1 MKSETELLTN
11 RYSFTHKL
19 TERSVLLI
27 NTFSILIIL
36 CSFLH
41 QYESPLPGVTLGEF
55 LIILVIVIIT
65 LIYPRSIFST
75 PLNLLAKIFFFFLL
89 LTFLSIILQG
99 SYRLFIVTRWIRYSS
114 YILMILYF
122 SRFFS
127 YSYAT
132 KVYKYFCLFVSIYI
146 ILQYLLYVA
155 LNIYLPI
162 KILPIPW
169 SRLHDT
175 QQLLEQ
181 SIRYYFR
188 GYGIFVEP
196 GYSAK
201 FLLPGLAMALFGWG
215 EKKQIDYV
223 SIGLISL
230 AIIFTTSVQGILI
243 GLITIAFFSIELLIK
258 SRKNIN
264 ILLFG
269 VMIAVALLSLVYL
282 SSSLGLTDVSF
293 RRIQSIT
300 LDSTG
305 STGIRLF
312 RGFALFGQLPLL
324 FKIIGVGLGNTSFF
338 VLRNG
343 IHTIYDSSSF
353 TDTALGYTSGISGI
367 LVETGVIGFI
377 FFLYWFFK
385 TRRGLSS
392 LQRIILYQFIIL
404 LFGGGSLLSMTTV
417 FYLSFL
423 TKARQ

>member
-1 MKSETELLTN
+1 MKLKAEYLTN
-11 RYSFTHKL
+11 NNLSYAT
-19 TERSVLLI
+19 I
-27 NTFSILIIL
+27 NKSNPLVNIFSILIIL

-41 QYESPLPGVTLGEF
+41 QYESPLPGMTLGEF

-65 LIYPRSIFST
+65 LIYPRLVISTSI
-75 PLNLLAKIFFFFLL
+75 NLLSKIFFFFLL
-89 LTFLSIILQG
+89 LSFLSIILQG

-114 YILMILYF
+114 YILMVLIS

-127 YSYAT
+127 YTYAI
-132 KVYKYFCLFVSIYI
+132 KLYKYFCLFVSIYI
-146 ILQYLLYVA
+146 ILQYVLYLS
-155 LNIYLPI
+155 LNVYLPI

-169 SRLHDT
+169 GRLHDT
-175 QQLLEQ
+175 QELLER
-181 SIRYYFR
+181 SIRSYFR
-188 GYGIFVEP
+188 GYGIFAEP

-201 FLLPGLAMALFGWG
+201 FLLPGLALSLFGWTD
-215 EKKQIDYV
+215 KRKVDYFPMV
-223 SIGLISL
+223 LISL
-230 AIIFTTSVQGILI
+230 AIILTTSVQGILV

-269 VMIAVALLSLVYL
+269 VMIAVTLLSLVYL

-293 RRIQSIT
+293 RRIQTISI
-300 LDSTG
+300 DSTG
-305 STGIRLF
+305 STGIRIF
-312 RGFALFGQLPLL
+312 RGFAIFGQLPLL

-343 IHTIYDSSSF
+343 IQTIYDSSSF

-367 LVETGVIGFI
+367 LVESGVIGFI

-385 TRRGLSS
+385 TRRGLST

-423 TKARQ
+423 TKTRQ